1 MLPLVNSAEQTVE
14 QVQPKK
20 WSWRQPRPFR
30 QGAIQIGIAV
40 IVAFAYRFDCYPNIG
55 GWVVSAMLAL
65 VMPALLAFLFAGSRG
80 DWRGFGNFLLVMLLL
95 WIVASSHVPP
105 K

>member
-1 MLPLVNSAEQTVE
+1 
-14 QVQPKK
+14 
-20 WSWRQPRPFR
+20 
-30 QGAIQIGIAV
+30 
-40 IVAFAYRFDCYPNIG
+40 
-55 GWVVSAMLAL
+55 MLAL

>member
-1 MLPLVNSAEQTVE
+1 MLPLVSAEQPVE
-14 QVQPKK
+14 QAQPKKK

-40 IVAFAYRFDCYPNIG
+40 IAAFVYRFDCYPNIG
-55 GWVVSAMLAL
+55 TWLVSAMLAL
-65 VMPALLAFLFAGSRG
+65 VMPALLAFLFARSRG

>member
-1 MLPLVNSAEQTVE
+1 MLPQMSAQAVE
-14 QVQPKK
+14 QAQPEKK
-20 WSWRQPRPFR
+20 WAWRQPRPFR

-40 IVAFAYRFDCYPNIG
+40 IVAFASQFDCYPNIG
-55 GWVVSAMLAL
+55 PWVVSAMLAL

-95 WIVASSHVPP
+95 WIVAS
-105 K
+105 